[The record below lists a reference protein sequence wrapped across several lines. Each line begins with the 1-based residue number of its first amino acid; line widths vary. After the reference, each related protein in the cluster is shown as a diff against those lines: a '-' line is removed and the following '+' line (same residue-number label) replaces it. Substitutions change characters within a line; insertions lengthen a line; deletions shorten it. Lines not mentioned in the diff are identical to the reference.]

1 MPLLHCAQ
9 SRLFLV
15 ADTGQVLILL
25 RALCCDDCGQDL
37 DESAGGGRGQAG
49 VEGRVPAGFEACDDA
64 QLLLALRVPQLVLVI
79 EFLTELVREPQRGP

>member
-25 RALCCDDCGQDL
+25 RALCRDDCGQDL

-49 VEGRVPAGFEACDDA
+49 VEGRMPAGFEACDDA
-64 QLLLALRVPQLVLVI
+64 QLLLALGVPQFVLVI
-79 EFLTELVREPQRGP
+79 EFLTEFVREPQCGS